1 MLFITLNPNDPDEL
15 DRLMKSTALLVRY
28 HSPNCN
34 HCKEMEDE
42 WKALKDHPK
51 LKDKEIAVVDVDS
64 SMSGSITHKSA
75 RLPETQ
81 GVPTIVFIKGKKSKE
96 HKGARKADAMA
107 EFAISEM
114 SQGGGRRKKRKYG
127 TRKRKAHQTRRRAKS
142 RKAVKPRRKRG
153 GAKTRRKD
161 RFTEKPTMRLYN
173 QNGTRYLRRT
183 DKKMTNK
190 QGREILYNYKDVI
203 NKRGYF
209 RASTI
214 KPRSRSSPRR
224 SSSKK
229 SSRK

>member
-1 MLFITLNPNDPDEL
+1 MLFMTLNPNDPGKL

-28 HSPNCN
+28 HSPNCH
-34 HCKEMEDE
+34 HCKKMEGE

-51 LKDKEIAVVDVDS
+51 LKEKEIIVVDVDS
-64 SMSGSITHKSA
+64 SMSGSIEHKSA

-81 GVPTIVFIKGKKSKE
+81 GVPTIVFIEGEKSKE

-127 TRKRKAHQTRRRAKS
+127 TRKRKARQTRRRAKS

-161 RFTEKPTMRLYN
+161 RFTEKPTMTLYN

-183 DKKMTNK
+183 DKKMTNR